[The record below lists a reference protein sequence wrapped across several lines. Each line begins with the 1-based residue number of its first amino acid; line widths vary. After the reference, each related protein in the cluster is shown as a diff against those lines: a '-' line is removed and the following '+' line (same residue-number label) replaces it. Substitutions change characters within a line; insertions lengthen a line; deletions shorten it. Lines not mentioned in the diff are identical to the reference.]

1 MRQITAEERML
12 QYLRGEIATRGAD
25 PLIDDIVDLLEIAQM
40 KLAMWQDFQTESSL
54 IATHNLL
61 SHLNS

>member
-1 MRQITAEERML
+1 ML